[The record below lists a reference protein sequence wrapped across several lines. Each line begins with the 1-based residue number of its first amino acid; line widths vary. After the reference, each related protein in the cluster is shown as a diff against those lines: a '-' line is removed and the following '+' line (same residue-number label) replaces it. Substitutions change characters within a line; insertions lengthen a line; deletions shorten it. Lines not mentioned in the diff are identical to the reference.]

1 MAAFMTPARGSRSPA
16 PSKDAESLRIAV
28 TGSHGLVG
36 KALVPYLT
44 GRGHQVVR
52 MVRSASHSENEIT
65 WDPGRGK
72 LDAEDLE
79 GIDAVI
85 HLAGEPISERWTST
99 NKQRIRESRVI
110 GTKTLAEALASLTK
124 KPRVFLSGSAIG
136 IYGNRG
142 NEWLDESSAVSN
154 DDFLAR
160 VAQEWEAAAEPA
172 ARAGIRVVHP
182 RLGIVLHPDGGA
194 LERLLSVFRLGA
206 GGKIGSGDQWLSWV
220 ARTDAVSALHFLLRD
235 DDFRGPVNVVAPNP
249 ETNAQFAK
257 VLGHV
262 ISRPAVASVPAIAVR
277 LMLGA
282 EMANATVLS
291 SQRVRPKALD
301 EYGFRFQYPHLEGA
315 LRHEL
320 SASAR
325 GSAA

>member
-1 MAAFMTPARGSRSPA
+1 MAAFMTPARGQRSA
-16 PSKDAESLRIAV
+16 PPRDAETLRIAI
-28 TGSHGLVG
+28 TGSSGLVG
-36 KALVPYLT
+36 RALVPFLT
-44 GRGHQVVR
+44 ARGHEVIRVVR
-52 MVRSASHSENEIT
+52 TTPRNPNEIA
-65 WDPGRGK
+65 WDPARGR
-72 LDAEDLE
+72 LEPDDLE
-79 GIDAVI
+79 GADAVI
-85 HLAGEPISERWTST
+85 HLAGEPVSERWTSA
-99 NKQRIRESRVI
+99 NKTRIRESRVL
-110 GTKTLAEALASLTK
+110 GTSLLAEALASLTK

-142 NEWLDESSAVSN
+142 NEWLDESSAVGH

-160 VAQEWEAAAEPA
+160 VAQEWEAAAAPA

-182 RLGIVLHPDGGA
+182 RLGVVLHPDGGA

-206 GGKIGSGDQWLSWV
+206 GGRIGSGDQWLSWI
-220 ARTDAVSALHFLLRD
+220 ARTDAVAALHFLLGD

-262 ISRPAVASVPAIAVR
+262 LSRPSLATVPAIAVR

-282 EMANATVLS
+282 EMANATVLA

-320 SASAR
+320 GPGAH
-325 GSAA
+325 